1 MDIRIVKNKL
11 IQTIQMEF
19 QRHVLKTNIMTI
31 SLVAQIVIREIVINV
46 KVLILAPNVL
56 VPRS

>member
-1 MDIRIVKNKL
+1 MDTRIVNNKL
-11 IQTIQMEF
+11 IQIIQMEF

-31 SLVAQIVIREIVINV
+31 SLVALIVIREIVINV

-56 VPRS
+56 VPPS